1 VSPVCLPREHPL
13 RDRCAIVGIG
23 ATDFTRRSGRTEVAL
38 ATQAAS
44 AAIADAGL
52 APTDIDGIVRCEQ
65 DNVRHNDL
73 ADVLGLPALNYWG
86 STGTGGSAP
95 AGMIAQACAAIIA
108 GLATR
113 VLVFRSLNGRS
124 GARYGQGRHADLPV
138 GGNGSYDEYFLPYG
152 LLAPGQMFAL
162 IARRHML
169 EFGTQPEQLGAIAM
183 ACREHA
189 NNNPAAQMY
198 GRPMSLDDYLSSRP
212 VTDPLRLFDY
222 CQETDG
228 ACAVV
233 VTSADSAPDAA
244 ATAVLI
250 RAAAQGGDAGQQPG
264 LVFPALM
271 RDSST
276 TQPSARVAQ
285 TLYSRAGLGPADV
298 DVAQFYDCFTITVL
312 LQLED
317 YGFCAKGQGGA
328 FAASGALGLDGALP
342 INTAGGNLSEGYI
355 HGLNHIVEGVRQI
368 RGTSTNQV
376 SDAEVCLV
384 TSGLPTATGAL
395 LLTAAR

>member
-1 VSPVCLPREHPL
+1 MAAE
-13 RDRCAIVGIG
+13 
-23 ATDFTRRSGRTEVAL
+23 
-38 ATQAAS
+38 AAS
-44 AAIADAGL
+44 AAITDAGL
-52 APTDIDGIVRCEQ
+52 APADIDGIVRCEQ

-108 GLATR
+108 GLASS

-124 GARYGQGRHADLPV
+124 GARYGQGRLADLPV

-183 ACREHA
+183 ACRDRA

-198 GRPMSLDDYLSSRP
+198 GRPMGLDDYLSSRP

-233 VTSADSAPDAA
+233 VTAADRAADGA

-250 RAAAQGGDAGQQPG
+250 RAAAQGGDAEQQPG
-264 LVFPALM
+264 LVFSALM
-271 RDSST
+271 RDSLTS
-276 TQPSARVAQ
+276 QPSARVAQ
-285 TLYSRAGLGPADV
+285 TLYRRAGLGPADV